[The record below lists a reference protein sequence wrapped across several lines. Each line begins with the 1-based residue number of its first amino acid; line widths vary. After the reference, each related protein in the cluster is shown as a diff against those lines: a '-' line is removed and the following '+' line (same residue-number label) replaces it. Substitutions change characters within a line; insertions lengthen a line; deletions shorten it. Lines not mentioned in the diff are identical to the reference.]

1 MKTKSIIAGMLSTML
16 LAVGCNKEDGG
27 NRVTP
32 EAGVKTYASFSV
44 SLLNQSTRAASID
57 PNAVTEETKI
67 SDLYIYIF
75 NGGVLETKGQITL
88 NTDNKGT
95 TALATTTGTKTIYA
109 VPNYEATG
117 AIGSLQSDFEK
128 QLIDATD
135 IAEENGFFMAGKTEA
150 TLTEKTQEQAIEDA
164 NLIKISVAR
173 GAAKVQMQFGTNVP
187 VKPVVNATVSNVKFT
202 LAQQNSQTY
211 LAKLIAGEFSPKGKT
226 AEQQD
231 NDNNGTYD
239 HLTKLPTTDDELKWI
254 NAGTTYQNT
263 YATSKYLAENVNE
276 APTTG
281 NTSYVLVELTVKPTQ
296 TSDASGNFS
305 SSNLGENAD
314 FWVIV
319 KHDAASGDIIFAAK
333 EDAQNVNKIL
343 YFAAESD
350 ANTYLTTN
358 TANLTNYKVVK
369 YEKGKSYYRLN
380 IRDIRENNLTK
391 KYAVNRNHYYKVN
404 ITEISNLGFNAAA
417 GTIPTNP
424 TTPLETQTYISAD
437 ITIEAW
443 TVVDMNE
450 PLG

>member
-1 MKTKSIIAGMLSTML
+1 MRTKSIIAGMLSTML

-44 SLLNQSTRAASID
+44 SLLNQSTRAASTD
-57 PNAVTEETKI
+57 SNAVEAETKI
-67 SDLYIYIF
+67 SHLYIYIF

-88 NTDNKGT
+88 GTDNKGT

-109 VPNYEATG
+109 VPNYDATG

-128 QLIDATD
+128 QLIEATD

-150 TLTEKTQEQAIEDA
+150 TLIERTEDEAKQDA

-173 GAAKVQMQFGTNVP
+173 GAAKVQMQFEANVP
-187 VKPVVNATVSNVKFT
+187 VKPVVNATVANAKFT

-211 LAKLIAGEFSPKGKT
+211 LAKLIVEGFSPKGKT
-226 AEQQD
+226 AEQTDAD
-231 NDNNGTYD
+231 NDGTYD
-239 HLTKLPTTDDELKWI
+239 HLTKLPTTDDEFKWI
-254 NAGTTYQNT
+254 NVGTTYQNT
-263 YATSKYLAENVNE
+263 YADSKYLAENVNQT
-276 APTTG
+276 PTTG
-281 NTSYVLVELTVKPTQ
+281 NTSYVLVSLQVTPQAK
-296 TSDASGNFS
+296 
-305 SSNLGENAD
+305 AD
-314 FWVIV
+314 GTGAVTATPLMPGTTFYVLA
-319 KHDAASGDIIFAAK
+319 KKEAASGKIIFATK
-333 EDAQNVNKIL
+333 EDKIL
-343 YFAAESD
+343 YFEQETD
-350 ANTYLTTN
+350 ATTYKNAQVDLTTYEVL
-358 TANLTNYKVVK
+358 AYTN
-369 YEKGKSYYRLN
+369 GISYYRLN
-380 IRDIRENNLTK
+380 IRDIRETDLTK

-404 ITEISNLGFNAAA
+404 ITEISNLGFNTAA
-417 GTIPTNP
+417 GTIPTDP

>member
-1 MKTKSIIAGMLSTML
+1 MRTKSIIAGMLSTML

-44 SLLNQSTRAASID
+44 SLLNQSTRAVSND

-109 VPNYEATG
+109 VPNYSAKG
-117 AIGSLQSDFEK
+117 DIGSLQSDFEK
-128 QLIDATD
+128 QLIAATD
-135 IAEENGFFMAGKTEA
+135 IAEENGFFMAGKAEA
-150 TLTEKTQEQAIEDA
+150 TLTEQEEDA
-164 NLIKISVAR
+164 AIANPIAITVAR

-187 VKPVVNATVSNVKFT
+187 VKSVVNAKVANAKFT
-202 LAQQNSQTY
+202 LAQQNTQMY
-211 LAKLIAGEFSPKGKT
+211 LAKLIAGEFSPKGET
-226 AEQQD
+226 AEQTDADQD
-231 NDNNGTYD
+231 GTYD
-239 HLTKLPTTDDELKWI
+239 HLMKLPSTDDELKWI
-254 NAGTTYQNT
+254 NARQTYQNT

-276 APTTG
+276 IPTTG
-281 NTSYVLVELTVKPTQ
+281 NTSYVLVNLQVTPQATADATGNVTQ
-296 TSDASGNFS
+296 TALASGTTFYV
-305 SSNLGENAD
+305 LAKKEL
-314 FWVIV
+314 
-319 KHDAASGDIIFAAK
+319 ASGKITFALK
-333 EDAQNVNKIL
+333 DNQIL
-343 YFAAESD
+343 YFKQEAD
-350 ANTYLTTN
+350 ATTYKATQDELVDYEVLTYTN
-358 TANLTNYKVVK
+358 
-369 YEKGKSYYRLN
+369 GISYYRLN
-380 IRDIRENNLTK
+380 IRDIRETTLTK

-404 ITEISNLGFNAAA
+404 ITEISNLGFNTAA
-417 GTIPTNP
+417 GTIPTEP
-424 TTPLETQTYISAD
+424 TTPLETQTHISAD

>member
-44 SLLNQSTRAASID
+44 SLLNQSTRAASTD

-67 SDLYIYIF
+67 HDLYIYIF
-75 NGGVLETKGQITL
+75 NGGVLETKGRITL
-88 NTDNKGT
+88 DINNKGT

-109 VPNYEATG
+109 VPNYNAKG
-117 AIGSLQSDFEK
+117 DIGSLQSDFEK

-150 TLTEKTQEQAIEDA
+150 TLTERTEEVAKQEA
-164 NLIKISVAR
+164 NLIQISVAR

-187 VKPVVNATVSNVKFT
+187 VKPVVNATVTNARFT
-202 LAQQNSQTY
+202 LAQQNSHTY
-211 LAKLIAGEFSPKGKT
+211 LAKLVDGVSPKGKK
-226 AEQQD
+226 AEQLDDD
-231 NDNNGTYD
+231 NDGTYD
-239 HLTKLPTTDDELKWI
+239 HLMKLPTTDDELKWI
-254 NAGTTYQNT
+254 DARTTYQNT
-263 YATSKYLAENVNE
+263 YATSKYLAENVNQT
-276 APTTG
+276 PTTG
-281 NTSYVLVELTVKPTQ
+281 NTSYVLVSLQVTPQAKANGDGNVIETPLTPGTTFYV
-296 TSDASGNFS
+296 
-305 SSNLGENAD
+305 L
-314 FWVIV
+314 
-319 KHDAASGDIIFAAK
+319 AK
-333 EDAQNVNKIL
+333 EEVSSGKITFASKDDKIL
-343 YFAAESD
+343 YFEQETD
-350 ANTYLTTN
+350 ANTYKTVDQSV
-358 TANLTNYKVVK
+358 ADYKVLK
-369 YEKGKSYYRLN
+369 YTNGISYYRLN
-380 IRDIRENNLTK
+380 IRDIRKTNLTE

-404 ITEISNLGFNAAA
+404 ITEISNLGFNTAA
-417 GTIPTNP
+417 GTIPTDP

>member
-1 MKTKSIIAGMLSTML
+1 MRTKSIIAGMLSTML

-44 SLLNQSTRAASID
+44 SLLNQSTRAASND
-57 PNAVTEETKI
+57 PNAVAEETKI

-109 VPNYEATG
+109 VPNYNAKG
-117 AIGSLQSDFEK
+117 DIGSLQSDFEK

-150 TLTEKTQEQAIEDA
+150 TLIERTEDDAKQEA
-164 NLIKISVAR
+164 NLIQISVDR
-173 GAAKVQMQFGTNVP
+173 GAAKVQMQFGANVP
-187 VKPVVNATVSNVKFT
+187 VKPVVNATVASAKFT
-202 LAQQNSQTY
+202 LAQQNSQMY
-211 LAKLIAGEFSPKGKT
+211 LAKLTAGEFSPKGKT
-226 AEQQD
+226 AEQKDDDQD
-231 NDNNGTYD
+231 GTYD
-239 HLTKLPTTDDELKWI
+239 HLTKLPQADAIKWTAGLTAYD
-254 NAGTTYQNT
+254 NAFANSQ
-263 YATSKYLAENVNE
+263 YLAENVNE

-281 NTSYVLVELTVKPTQ
+281 NTSYVLVSLQVTPQATV
-296 TSDASGNFS
+296 
-305 SSNLGENAD
+305 
-314 FWVIV
+314 
-319 KHDAASGDIIFAAK
+319 DAAGSVIQTPLTTGTTFYVLAKKEATSGKITFALK
-333 EDAQNVNKIL
+333 DNQIL
-343 YFAAESD
+343 YFKQEAD
-350 ANTYLTTN
+350 ATTYKTTQG
-358 TANLTNYKVVK
+358 NLNDYEVLEYTN
-369 YEKGKSYYRLN
+369 GISYYRLN
-380 IRDIRENNLTK
+380 IRDIRKTALTE

-404 ITEISNLGFNAAA
+404 ITEISNLGFNTVA
-417 GTIPTNP
+417 GTIPTDP

>member
-1 MKTKSIIAGMLSTML
+1 MRTKSIIAGMLSTML

-44 SLLNQSTRAASID
+44 SLLNQSTRAASND

-109 VPNYEATG
+109 VPNYSAKG
-117 AIGSLQSDFEK
+117 DIGSLQSDFEK
-128 QLIDATD
+128 QLIAATD

-150 TLTEKTQEQAIEDA
+150 TLIERTEDEAKQEA

-187 VKPVVNATVSNVKFT
+187 VKPVVNATVANAKFT

-211 LAKLIAGEFSPKGKT
+211 LAKLIVEGVSPKGKNT
-226 AEQQD
+226 EQQD
-231 NDNNGTYD
+231 NDNDGTYD
-239 HLTKLPTTDDELKWI
+239 HLMKLPTTDDELKWI
-254 NAGTTYQNT
+254 DAGTTYQNT
-263 YATSKYLAENVNE
+263 YATSKYLAENVNQT
-276 APTTG
+276 PTTG
-281 NTSYVLVELTVKPTQ
+281 NTSYVLVSLQVTPQAKADGTGNVIATPLT
-296 TSDASGNFS
+296 SGTTFYV
-305 SSNLGENAD
+305 LAKKE
-314 FWVIV
+314 
-319 KHDAASGDIIFAAK
+319 AASGKIAFATK
-333 EDAQNVNKIL
+333 EDKIL
-343 YFAAESD
+343 YFEQNAD
-350 ANTYLTTN
+350 ATTYKGTQVSLNDYEVLEYTN
-358 TANLTNYKVVK
+358 
-369 YEKGKSYYRLN
+369 GISYYRLN
-380 IRDIRENNLTK
+380 IRDIRKTALTE

-404 ITEISNLGFNAAA
+404 ITEISNLGFNTAA
-417 GTIPTNP
+417 GTIPTDP

>member
-44 SLLNQSTRAASID
+44 SLLNQSTRAASND
-57 PNAVTEETKI
+57 SNAVAEETKI
-67 SDLYIYIF
+67 SDLHIYIF
-75 NGGVLETKGQITL
+75 NGGVLETKGKITL
-88 NTDNKGT
+88 DGNNKGT
-95 TALATTTGTKTIYA
+95 SALATTTGTKTIYA
-109 VPNYEATG
+109 VPNYDATG
-117 AIGSLQSDFEK
+117 DIGSLQSDFEK
-128 QLIDATD
+128 QLIDAAN

-150 TLTEKTQEQAIEDA
+150 TLIERTEDEAKLDA
-164 NLIKISVAR
+164 NLIKIPVAR

-187 VKPVVNATVSNVKFT
+187 VKPVVNAKVANAKFT

-211 LAKLIAGEFSPKGKT
+211 LAKLVDGVSPKGKK
-226 AEQQD
+226 AEQED
-231 NDNNGTYD
+231 KENDGTYD
-239 HLTKLPTTDDELKWI
+239 HLMKLPTTDDEFKWI

-276 APTTG
+276 NPTTG
-281 NTSYVLVELTVKPTQ
+281 NTSYVLVSLQVTPQAKANGDGNVIETPLTPGTTFYV
-296 TSDASGNFS
+296 
-305 SSNLGENAD
+305 L
-314 FWVIV
+314 
-319 KHDAASGDIIFAAK
+319 AK
-333 EDAQNVNKIL
+333 EEVSSGKITFASKDDKIL
-343 YFAAESD
+343 YFEQETD
-350 ANTYLTTN
+350 ANTYKTVDQSVADYNVLKYTN
-358 TANLTNYKVVK
+358 
-369 YEKGKSYYRLN
+369 GISYYRLN
-380 IRDIRENNLTK
+380 IRDIRKTNLTE

-404 ITEISNLGFNAAA
+404 ITEISNLGFNTAA
-417 GTIPTNP
+417 GTIPTDP

>member
-44 SLLNQSTRAASID
+44 SLLNQSTRATSND
-57 PNAVTEETKI
+57 SNAVAEETKI
-67 SDLYIYIF
+67 NHLYIYIF
-75 NGGVLETKGQITL
+75 NGGVLETKGKISL

-150 TLTEKTQEQAIEDA
+150 TLTEQTEDVAIQDA
-164 NLIKISVAR
+164 NLIEISVAR

-187 VKPVVNATVSNVKFT
+187 VKPVVNAKVANAKFT

-211 LAKLIAGEFSPKGKT
+211 LAKLVDGVSPKGKK
-226 AEQQD
+226 AEQED
-231 NDNNGTYD
+231 KENDGTYD
-239 HLTKLPTTDDELKWI
+239 HLTKLPQADAIKWTVGLT
-254 NAGTTYQNT
+254 AYDNT
-263 YATSKYLAENVNE
+263 FANSQYLAENVNE
-276 APTTG
+276 NPTTG
-281 NTSYVLVELTVKPTQ
+281 NTSYVLVSLQVTPQAKADGTGNVITTPLTSGTTFYVLAKKEA
-296 TSDASGNFS
+296 TSGKITFASKDG
-305 SSNLGENAD
+305 
-314 FWVIV
+314 
-319 KHDAASGDIIFAAK
+319 
-333 EDAQNVNKIL
+333 KIL
-343 YFAAESD
+343 YFEQETD
-350 ANTYLTTN
+350 ATTYKTAQGTILNDYEVLTYTN
-358 TANLTNYKVVK
+358 
-369 YEKGKSYYRLN
+369 GISYYRLN
-380 IRDIRENNLTK
+380 IRDIRKTDLTE

-404 ITEISNLGFNAAA
+404 ITEISNLGFNTAA
-417 GTIPTNP
+417 GTIPTVP
-424 TTPLETQTYISAD
+424 TTPLETQTHISAD

>member
-1 MKTKSIIAGMLSTML
+1 MRTKSIIAGMLSTML

-44 SLLNQSTRAASID
+44 SLLNQSTRTTSND

-75 NGGVLETKGQITL
+75 NGGVLETKGKITL

-95 TALATTTGTKTIYA
+95 SALATTTGTKTIYA
-109 VPNYEATG
+109 VPNYSAKG
-117 AIGSLQSDFEK
+117 DIGSLQSDFEK
-128 QLIDATD
+128 QLIAATD

-150 TLTEKTQEQAIEDA
+150 TLTERTEDEAKQDA

-187 VKPVVNATVSNVKFT
+187 VKPVVNATVAEAKFT

-211 LAKLIAGEFSPKGKT
+211 LAKLFVEGFSPKGKT
-226 AEQQD
+226 AEQKDEDQ
-231 NDNNGTYD
+231 NGTYD
-239 HLTKLPTTDDELKWI
+239 HLMKLPTMDDEFKWI
-254 NAGTTYQNT
+254 DAGTTYQNT

-276 APTTG
+276 NPTTG
-281 NTSYVLVELTVKPTQ
+281 NTSYVLVSLQVTPQTTADDTGNVTNTPLTNGTTFYVLAKKELT
-296 TSDASGNFS
+296 SGK
-305 SSNLGENAD
+305 
-314 FWVIV
+314 IT
-319 KHDAASGDIIFAAK
+319 FALK
-333 EDAQNVNKIL
+333 DNQIL
-343 YFAAESD
+343 YFKQKTD
-350 ANTYLTTN
+350 ATTYKTTQGKLN
-358 TANLTNYKVVK
+358 DYEVLEYTN
-369 YEKGKSYYRLN
+369 GISYYRLN
-380 IRDIRENNLTK
+380 IRDIRKTALTE

-404 ITEISNLGFNAAA
+404 ITEISNLGFNTAA

>member
-44 SLLNQSTRAASID
+44 SLLNQSTRATSTD
-57 PNAVTEETKI
+57 PNAVAEEIKI

-75 NGGVLETKGQITL
+75 NGGVLETKGKITL

-109 VPNYEATG
+109 VPNYDAKG
-117 AIGSLQSDFEK
+117 DIGSLQSDFEK
-128 QLIDATD
+128 QLIAATD

-150 TLTEKTQEQAIEDA
+150 TLTEKTQVQAIEEA

-187 VKPVVNATVSNVKFT
+187 VKPVVNATVANAKFT

-211 LAKLIAGEFSPKGKT
+211 LAKLIAGEFSHKGKT
-226 AEQQD
+226 AEQEDDDQD
-231 NDNNGTYD
+231 GTYD

-254 NAGTTYQNT
+254 NAVTTYDN
-263 YATSKYLAENVNE
+263 AFDNSKYLAENVNE
-276 APTTG
+276 NPTTG
-281 NTSYVLVELTVKPTQ
+281 NTSYVLVSLQVTPQTKADDTGAVIATPLTPGTTFYVLAKKEA
-296 TSDASGNFS
+296 TSGK
-305 SSNLGENAD
+305 
-314 FWVIV
+314 IT
-319 KHDAASGDIIFAAK
+319 FATK
-333 EDAQNVNKIL
+333 EDKIL
-343 YFAAESD
+343 YFEQETDAA
-350 ANTYLTTN
+350 TYKNAQVDLTTYEVL
-358 TANLTNYKVVK
+358 AYTN
-369 YEKGKSYYRLN
+369 GISYYRLN
-380 IRDIRENNLTK
+380 IRDIRETDLTK

-404 ITEISNLGFNAAA
+404 ITEISNLGFNTAA
-417 GTIPTNP
+417 GTIPTDP
-424 TTPLETQTYISAD
+424 TTPLETQTFISAD

>member
-44 SLLNQSTRAASID
+44 SLLNQSTRATSND

-67 SDLYIYIF
+67 HDLYIYIF
-75 NGGVLETKGQITL
+75 NGGVLETKGKITL

-109 VPNYEATG
+109 VANYNNAQG

-128 QLIDATD
+128 QLIAATD

-150 TLTEKTQEQAIEDA
+150 TLTERTEDEATQDA

-173 GAAKVQMQFGTNVP
+173 GAAKVQMQFVANVP
-187 VKPVVNATVSNVKFT
+187 VKPVVNATVADAKFT
-202 LAQQNSQTY
+202 LAQQNSQMY
-211 LAKLIAGEFSPKGKT
+211 LAKLTAGEFSPSGTT
-226 AEQQD
+226 AEQKD
-231 NDNNGTYD
+231 DDRDGTYD
-239 HLTKLPTTDDELKWI
+239 HLTKLPTTDVEFKWI
-254 NAGTTYQNT
+254 NAATTYQNT
-263 YATSKYLAENVNE
+263 YANSKYLAENVNE
-276 APTTG
+276 TPTTG
-281 NTSYVLVELTVKPTQ
+281 NTSYVLVSLQVTPQATADATGNVTQ
-296 TSDASGNFS
+296 TPLTPGTTFYVLAKKDATSGK
-305 SSNLGENAD
+305 
-314 FWVIV
+314 IT
-319 KHDAASGDIIFAAK
+319 FATK
-333 EDAQNVNKIL
+333 DDKIL
-343 YFAAESD
+343 YFEQNAD
-350 ANTYLTTN
+350 ATTYKGTQVNLNDYEVLEYTN
-358 TANLTNYKVVK
+358 
-369 YEKGKSYYRLN
+369 GISYYRLN
-380 IRDIRENNLTK
+380 IRDIRKTALTE

-404 ITEISNLGFNAAA
+404 ITEISNLGFNTAT
-417 GTIPTNP
+417 GTIPTDP

-437 ITIEAW
+437 ITIETW